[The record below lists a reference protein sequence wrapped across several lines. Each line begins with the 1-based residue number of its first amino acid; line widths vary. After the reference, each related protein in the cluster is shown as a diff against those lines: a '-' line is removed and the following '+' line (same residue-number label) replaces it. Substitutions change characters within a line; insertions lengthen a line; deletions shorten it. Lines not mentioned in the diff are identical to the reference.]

1 VSSLRQPGRIDIGLG
16 GVITPAVKGLII
28 ANCCVY
34 ALQLIAQRFG
44 GGGIESLFALTP
56 TLMWDKKWFY
66 QLVTYMFLHAPGW
79 PFHLIL
85 NMLMLWMFGTEV
97 ERRWGSSGFLKYYFV
112 CGLGAGLATC
122 ATFRNS
128 TTYGASGAVFGVMLA
143 FAMLFPDRTIY
154 FWFIFPMRAI
164 SFVLL
169 CAAIELLQLLNLPDG
184 VAHTAHLGGMLFGW
198 LYMKRAWRVPGFFS
212 DLRWRWRRR
221 RLRVIERDD
230 RDGRDDRDRRNYP
243 YH

>member
-1 VSSLRQPGRIDIGLG
+1 MSIGLG
-16 GVITPAVKGLII
+16 GAITPAVKGLII
-28 ANCCVY
+28 ANCAVY
-34 ALQLIAQRFG
+34 ALQILTQRFG

-56 TLMWDKKWFY
+56 TLMREKMWLW
-66 QLVTYMFLHAPGW
+66 QLVTYMFLHAPNW

-97 ERRWGSSGFLKYYFV
+97 ERAWGSSRFLKYYFV
-112 CGLGAGLATC
+112 CGLGAALATC
-122 ATFRNS
+122 LTFYKS

-143 FAMLFPDRTIY
+143 FAMLFPERMIY
-154 FWFIFPMRAI
+154 FWFIFPMRAM
-164 SFVLL
+164 SFVIL

-198 LYMKRAWRVPGFFS
+198 LYLKRAWKVPDFVS
-212 DLRWRWRRR
+212 ELRWRWRRR

-230 RDGRDDRDRRNYP
+230 RNDRDRRNYP

>member
-1 VSSLRQPGRIDIGLG
+1 MSIGLG
-16 GVITPAVKGLII
+16 GAITPAVKGLII
-28 ANCCVY
+28 ANCSVY
-34 ALQLIAQRFG
+34 ALQILTQRFG

-56 TLMWDKKWFY
+56 TLMREKMWLW
-66 QLVTYMFLHAPGW
+66 QLVTYMFLHAPNW

-97 ERRWGSSGFLKYYFV
+97 ERAWGSSRFLKYYFV
-112 CGLGAGLATC
+112 CGVGAALATC
-122 ATFRNS
+122 LTFYKS

-143 FAMLFPDRTIY
+143 FAMLFPERMIY
-154 FWFIFPMRAI
+154 FWFIFPMRAM

-184 VAHTAHLGGMLFGW
+184 VAHTAHLGGMLAGW
-198 LYMKRAWRVPGFFS
+198 LYLKRAWKVPDFVS
-212 DLRWRWRRR
+212 ELRWRWRRR

-230 RDGRDDRDRRNYP
+230 RNDRDRRNYP

>member
-1 VSSLRQPGRIDIGLG
+1 MNIGLG
-16 GVITPAVKGLII
+16 GAITPAVKGLII
-28 ANCCVY
+28 ANCSVY
-34 ALQLIAQRFG
+34 LLQIITQRFG

-56 TLMWDKKWFY
+56 ALMREKIWLW
-66 QLVTYMFLHAPGW
+66 QLVTYMFLHSPGW

-97 ERRWGSSGFLKYYFV
+97 ERMWGSNRFLKYYFI
-112 CGLGAGLATC
+112 CGIGAGITTYF
-122 ATFRNS
+122 TFYKS

-143 FAMLFPDRTIY
+143 YATLFPERMIY
-154 FWFIFPMRAI
+154 FWFIFPMRAM

-198 LYMKRAWRVPGFFS
+198 LYMKRAWKVPNFLS
-212 DLRWRWRRR
+212 ELRWRWRRR

-230 RDGRDDRDRRNYP
+230 RNDRDRRNYP

>member
-1 VSSLRQPGRIDIGLG
+1 MSIGLG
-16 GVITPAVKGLII
+16 GAITPAVKGLII
-28 ANCCVY
+28 ANCSVY
-34 ALQLIAQRFG
+34 ALQILTQRFG

-56 TLMWDKKWFY
+56 TLMREKMWLW
-66 QLVTYMFLHAPGW
+66 QLVTYMFLHAPNW

-97 ERRWGSSGFLKYYFV
+97 ERAWGSSRFLKYYFV
-112 CGLGAGLATC
+112 CGLGAALATC
-122 ATFRNS
+122 LTFYKS

-143 FAMLFPDRTIY
+143 FAMLFPERMIY
-154 FWFIFPMRAI
+154 FWFIFPMRAM

-184 VAHTAHLGGMLFGW
+184 VAHTAHLGGMLAGW
-198 LYMKRAWRVPGFFS
+198 LYLKRAWKVPDFVS
-212 DLRWRWRRR
+212 ELRWRWRRR

-230 RDGRDDRDRRNYP
+230 RNDRDRRNYP